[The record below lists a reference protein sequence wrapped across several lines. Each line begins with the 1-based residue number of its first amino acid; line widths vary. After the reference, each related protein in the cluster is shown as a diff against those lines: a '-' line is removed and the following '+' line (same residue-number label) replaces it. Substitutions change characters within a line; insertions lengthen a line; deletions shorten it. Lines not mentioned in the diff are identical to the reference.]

1 MNFLGLIYIIL
12 LIFLLLSEIMTL
24 QKNQTT
30 KKFMIIKNP
39 VYLPMIFL
47 NLEIS
52 PLILQEGT
60 VRSKVSVAVVD
71 WRSVYFWQNI
81 PLVLNRYKK
90 MQTNIC

>member
-60 VRSKVSVAVVD
+60 C
-71 WRSVYFWQNI
+71 
-81 PLVLNRYKK
+81 L
-90 MQTNIC
+90 

>member
-60 VRSKVSVAVVD
+60 VCSKVSVAVVD
-71 WRSVYFWQNI
+71 
-81 PLVLNRYKK
+81 
-90 MQTNIC
+90 